1 MRRQTMADMS
11 NEQAAR
17 VLTKEADGWGDE
29 RVLFGT
35 YLAAIRMGAAALREK
50 AERERG
56 RGCAYCV
63 IGRRSPDA
71 EYCSNCGRKL
81 TPALPELA
89 NESDE
94 VNPDSHQYVDNDS
107 TNRRKSVKQKCRN
120 L

>member
-35 YLAAIRMGAAALREK
+35 YLAALRMGAAALREK

-56 RGCAYCV
+56 CEWCAVTCYVCVRGADGGCGYWANCSRANVKHEDYPHDQDLYKPKPYCD
-63 IGRRSPDA
+63 R
-71 EYCSNCGRKL
+71 CGRKL
-81 TPALPELA
+81 KE
-89 NESDE
+89 D
-94 VNPDSHQYVDNDS
+94 VHD
-107 TNRRKSVKQKCRN
+107 
-120 L
+120 